1 MKKLRGGCGFLAR
14 LCLLALLLLA
24 AFAWAGAQVQPT
36 FVPPWQD
43 TMPSVQPTTEPL
55 GQLSTLLD
63 QLSQKVAD
71 LQSQV
76 QTLNQQLD
84 QSRSSLTASETALEL
99 SKKLKLQEATAA
111 SQAIR
116 AAQNSG
122 LWWQRGACVAAGA
135 FAGYLVDKWPGS
147 AYGVAAGAAID
158 AVLEISGLV
167 RIRL

>member
-1 MKKLRGGCGFLAR
+1 MKSGSRFCSLFLS
-14 LCLLALLLLA
+14 ALLLLSG
-24 AFAWAGAQVQPT
+24 AFCLAGAQVQPI

-43 TMPSVQPTTEPL
+43 TMPSVQPTTSTWDK
-55 GQLSTLLD
+55 LSALLD
-63 QLSQKVAD
+63 QLSLKVTD
-71 LQSQV
+71 LQNQV
-76 QTLNQQLD
+76 QTLNQQLV
-84 QSRSSLTASETALEL
+84 QSRSSLTESETALEL

>member
-1 MKKLRGGCGFLAR
+1 
-14 LCLLALLLLA
+14 
-24 AFAWAGAQVQPT
+24 
-36 FVPPWQD
+36 
-43 TMPSVQPTTEPL
+43 
-55 GQLSTLLD
+55 
-63 QLSQKVAD
+63 
-71 LQSQV
+71 
-76 QTLNQQLD
+76 
-84 QSRSSLTASETALEL
+84 LEL

-147 AYGVAAGAAID
+147 GWGAAAGLVVD
-158 AVLEISGLV
+158 AGLEVSGLV